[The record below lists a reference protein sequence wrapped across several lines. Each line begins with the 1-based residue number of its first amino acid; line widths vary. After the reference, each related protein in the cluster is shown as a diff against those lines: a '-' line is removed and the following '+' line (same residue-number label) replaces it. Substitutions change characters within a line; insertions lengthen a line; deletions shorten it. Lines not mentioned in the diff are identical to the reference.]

1 MQQFHVHV
9 RARHLITC
17 ILLLAL
23 SSVALLGLVSYQQKA
38 QAASTVNI
46 MPLGDLITGSPGCWR
61 ALLWNHLQSTGYT
74 NINFVGTLNNSTAC
88 GIPFDGDN
96 EGHGGYLATNI
107 ANQNLLPGWL
117 AATNPNI
124 VMMHLGTNDVWNNI
138 APATILAAFSTLV
151 NQMRAHNPNMRI
163 LVAQITPMN
172 PSGCSACAQR
182 VINFN
187 AAIPAWASSKSTA
200 QSPIIVVDQW
210 TGYNDST
217 DTIDGV
223 HPNASGNAKIAAKW
237 YPPLTAQIN
246 SVNGSGGGGGGG
258 NGGSSY
264 EAESSAN
271 TLAGGAVVAACSGC
285 SGGSKVGYVGLG
297 GTLQFNNIQ
306 ASSSGTATVTIYYID
321 GDTGRSAQ
329 MSVNGGTLTTIT
341 FHGTNDAN
349 WNVVQSLTVS
359 VSLNAGNNTI
369 KFSNASASAPDF
381 DRITVAPTSSPS
393 SSNYEA
399 ESSANTLG
407 GRAVVAACSGCSG
420 GLKVGNIGLGG
431 TLQFNNVRASSAGTH
446 TLIISYIDGDA
457 GRSAQMSVNGGTL
470 TTISFHGTNDGNW
483 NVVRTLTVSVSLN
496 AGNNTIKFSNAAA
509 SAPDFDLITVS

>member
-1 MQQFHVHV
+1 MQQFHVHI
-9 RARHLITC
+9 RARYLITC
-17 ILLLAL
+17 ILLIAL
-23 SSVALLGLVSYQQKA
+23 SGVALLGLASHQQKA
-38 QAASTVNI
+38 HAAATVNI

-151 NQMRAHNPNMRI
+151 NQMRAHNPHMRI

-217 DTIDGV
+217 DTVDGV

-246 SVNGSGGGGGGG
+246 SVNGGGGG

-271 TLAGGAVVAACSGC
+271 TLGGRAVIAACSGC
-285 SGGSKVGYVGLG
+285 SGSK
-297 GTLQFNNIQ
+297 
-306 ASSSGTATVTIYYID
+306 
-321 GDTGRSAQ
+321 
-329 MSVNGGTLTTIT
+329 
-341 FHGTNDAN
+341 
-349 WNVVQSLTVS
+349 
-359 VSLNAGNNTI
+359 
-369 KFSNASASAPDF
+369 
-381 DRITVAPTSSPS
+381 
-393 SSNYEA
+393 
-399 ESSANTLG
+399 
-407 GRAVVAACSGCSG
+407 
-420 GLKVGNIGLGG
+420 KVGNIGKGG

-457 GRSAQMSVNGGTL
+457 GRSAQMSVNGTAPTTL
-470 TTISFHGTNDGNW
+470 SFHGTNDANW